1 MLKGLVRLLGI
12 CLIGL
17 VWLLPSAPAG
27 AEKVAEPIVFDN
39 NAIAVVSLYET
50 DPTTQAEAVKSFYKL
65 TKSFYKTI
73 PGFFGLAFF
82 SSDDGARVVE
92 FSQWKDQASYEA
104 FQASLTSGAGDKDYT
119 KYYEQYA
126 SAKGGKEKGKGK
138 DDAVSLGEPLLTA
151 SFVVDQVV
159 SPPGMVAAIP
169 ASAALVQIS
178 EMATD
183 SPEHQADLLAAAQ
196 EALANLPQLYPS
208 PRTTVLLKGIDNNH
222 IALLSNWGSA
232 AEFSDLTQVPQIA
245 LAVPQS
251 EVDAGADAEEDT
263 GASEFTFTTDSHLY
277 QTIKVI
283 TPKAEKYGKG

>member
-1 MLKGLVRLLGI
+1 MLKGLGRLLGM

-17 VWLLPSAPAG
+17 LWLLPSAPAA
-27 AEKVAEPIVFDN
+27 AEKVAEPMVFDS

-50 DPTTQAEAVKSFYKL
+50 NPTTQAEAVKSFYKL

-73 PGFFGLAFF
+73 PGFYGLAFF

-92 FSQWKDQASYEA
+92 FSQWKDQSSYEA
-104 FQASLTSGAGDKDYT
+104 FQASLTSGAADKDYT

-138 DDAVSLGEPLLTA
+138 GKEEDVSLGEPLFTA

-169 ASAALVQIS
+169 SSAALVQIS
-178 EMATD
+178 EIATD
-183 SPEHQADLLAAAQ
+183 TPEHQADLLAAAQ
-196 EALANLPQLYPS
+196 ETLSNLPQLYPS
-208 PRTTVLLKGIDNNH
+208 PRTTVLLKGIDTNH

-245 LAVPQS
+245 LKVP
-251 EVDAGADAEEDT
+251 VAGANAEEES
-263 GASEFTFTTDSHLY
+263 GASEIAFTTDSHLY

-283 TPKAEKYGKG
+283 TPKAAKYGKG